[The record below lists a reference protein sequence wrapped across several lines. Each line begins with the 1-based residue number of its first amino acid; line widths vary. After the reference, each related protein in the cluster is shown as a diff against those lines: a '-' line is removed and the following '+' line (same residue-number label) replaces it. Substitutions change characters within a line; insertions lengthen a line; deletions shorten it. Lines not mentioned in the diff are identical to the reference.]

1 MNNRVVLKEVEQ
13 GFRMPN
19 PQTTGGGHIVCPEE
33 LYNIMLECWDA
44 RPEARPTFQH
54 LNDVFDNWSVST
66 ESQYLDGQ
74 NAWGGHAVGTIT
86 ENFTSIS
93 DCRQNFLLHFC
104 NEFLDGIFSAKPA
117 AHKTCGKLEKML
129 EARRTANRNSSAK
142 RFPTSSSQPSD
153 VRPDVEARTRK
164 GCA

>member
-74 NAWGGHAVGTIT
+74 NAWGVDVVGTILEKT
-86 ENFTSIS
+86 LPQKWLPTKNSAPFYNIFRSNFFCQPCWEHKAWQVSERNVKV
-93 DCRQNFLLHFC
+93 RQNM
-104 NEFLDGIFSAKPA
+104 KQ
-117 AHKTCGKLEKML
+117 
-129 EARRTANRNSSAK
+129 RRTHNCLCVGTRV
-142 RFPTSSSQPSD
+142 PTD
-153 VRPDVEARTRK
+153 FLRRLNL
-164 GCA
+164 